1 MTSWERTLDLYLD
14 VAKFASGAN
23 PLLAVDG
30 GSVRANGSPVLI
42 QGDHLTLRLHFCR
55 FSSAGLEIVDLPSG
69 SAIVFAGRARDAIE
83 SGDILFAADTFTVSG
98 TGDDLLY
105 SAELDLNTAELDAA
119 IGTDAQLIVRC
130 DVEVQNADNSRR
142 MTLQFDATVRHEV
155 YSEGAAVPI
164 TVAVDRAY
172 RIADGEFQLWNPD
185 QSKWHSIYV
194 RGGAGAEQL
203 VIGAGEA

>member
-1 MTSWERTLDLYLD
+1 MTSWERTMDLYLD
-14 VAKFASGAN
+14 VAKFATGAN
-23 PLLAVDG
+23 PLLNVDG
-30 GSVRANGSPVLI
+30 GSVRSGGSPTLI

-55 FSSAGLEIVDLPSG
+55 FTSAGLEIVDLPAG
-69 SAIVFAGRARDAIE
+69 SAIVFAGRLRDEIE

-105 SAELDLNTAELDAA
+105 YADLDLNTTELDEA
-119 IGTDAQLIVRC
+119 IGSEAQLIVRC

-155 YSEGAAVPI
+155 YAEGAAVPV

-172 RIADGEFQLWNPD
+172 RIADGELQLWNPD
-185 QSKWHSIYV
+185 QSLWHSIYV